1 MPDCNNF
8 TSPVGTYGA
17 RLCVFSLRFKI
28 SSNCLGEI
36 RCRLAKRSLTSFK
49 PLINRCNE
57 EFAVVSLVIRA
68 ENIDAV
74 KPEPYEKSNKRFLA
88 KFSID
93 SLKIK

>member
-17 RLCVFSLRFKI
+17 RLWVFSLRFKI
-28 SSNCLGEI
+28 SSNCFGEI
-36 RCRLAKRSLTSFK
+36 RCRFCRRSLTSFK

-57 EFAVVSLVIRA
+57 ELAVVSPVIRA
-68 ENIDAV
+68 ENMEAV

-88 KFSID
+88 KFSND
-93 SLKIK
+93 SL